1 MKKELILFLLI
12 FISFKNFGQNNNC
25 NENLRF
31 KEAFFYHIKI
41 VESNIAISQDETFRK
56 SVIFIYNYAPV
67 SVEHIMN
74 YSRTYPIGVFKKDK
88 IEWLKWYEENK
99 CENIQI
105 KTACAI
111 PEVYQLINDQN

>member
-1 MKKELILFLLI
+1 MKKQLILFLLI

-41 VESNIAISQDETFRK
+41 VKSNIAISQDETFRK
-56 SVIFIYNYAPV
+56 SVIFIL
-67 SVEHIMN
+67 N

-105 KTACAI
+105 KSTYII
-111 PEVYQLINDQN
+111 PEVYQVLNNK

>member
-25 NENLRF
+25 NQNLRF

-105 KTACAI
+105 KTAYAI
-111 PEVYQLINDQN
+111 PEVYQLSNNK